1 MRAWLRAHAPAT
13 LEDCARDA
21 ARGIFVPGWMLMSE
35 RVRAAAKLLCVYS
48 FVDWTQMLEDA
59 MPAAVGDDDAVRRS
73 ELAALRAMRR
83 TVHAISAATE
93 RARRAHTSRFVNDA
107 VSGAGMTDEHLAVA
121 AMVPPTDEA
130 ARAMQWLL
138 DSGDFVHRARLA
150 AAAAAAA
157 AATPA

>member
-1 MRAWLRAHAPAT
+1 MRAWLCAHAPAT

-21 ARGIFVPGWMLMSE
+21 ARGIFVPGWMLLSE

-48 FVDWTQMLEDA
+48 FVDWTQLLEDA
-59 MPAAVGDDDAVRRS
+59 MPAAVGDAAVRRS

-93 RARRAHTSRFVNDA
+93 RARSAHTSRFVNDA
-107 VSGAGMTDEHLAVA
+107 VSGAGMTDEHLAVV
-121 AMVPPTDEA
+121 AMVPPVDEA
-130 ARAMQWLL
+130 AGAMQWLL
-138 DSGDFVHRARLA
+138 NSSDFVHRARLA
-150 AAAAAAA
+150 VAAAAA